1 MRHKARALRSTALP
15 GSSKGNF
22 GPVSLCRLQN
32 THEAVRRYLRAV
44 PTIRSPATSRA
55 ATRPSAWDRCS
66 RSSALRDAPRHR
78 SSHHL
83 RTGSS
88 AVTHGCSQA
97 SLRSGRT
104 GLWISEIERTIRIF
118 GSSKLRRPR
127 RPASFVAKLLT
138 FSTRGDCKAARPN
151 ESDEAVHCVWRGSP
165 MTPQP
170 TLKWYT
176 DISASKSLSPR
187 CPFASVHRCPRYY
200 QSVSLLGE
208 AGVATAI
215 EPEEDSKLLEQW
227 KRTDLWPV
235 VDEQHAAVRGRPSS
249 V

>member
-55 ATRPSAWDRCS
+55 
-66 RSSALRDAPRHR
+66 
-78 SSHHL
+78 
-83 RTGSS
+83 
-88 AVTHGCSQA
+88 VTHGCSQA
-97 SLRSGRT
+97 SLRSGRI

-151 ESDEAVHCVWRGSP
+151 ESDEAVHWVWRGSP

-215 EPEEDSKLLEQW
+215 
-227 KRTDLWPV
+227 
-235 VDEQHAAVRGRPSS
+235 
-249 V
+249 